1 MANAPVVELDMFS
14 VDSIRN
20 ARAIDDGLRELA
32 PAVKLSRADITII
45 GRHEHV
51 RQGLSDWRSFSSTS
65 RPFHDPNSPRP
76 EILLTDDPPRHTEVR
91 NVIGRAMS
99 KRALERWEARFRD
112 DARNIVDSLIDRS
125 GEVINATADISR
137 PFVYKAL
144 PDVIGLPIEGREH
157 MEAFGHMVWATL
169 GPQNDLFAEAMADAE
184 TIGGWISTAT
194 LRENLAP
201 DSLGMS
207 MFEAADAGAIT
218 DDDALLLVQ
227 TIVAASA
234 DTTVMTLSAAIRAF
248 CEFPDQWQL
257 LRSDRSLV
265 RNAFDESLRWDS
277 PSRMAGRITMVD
289 VAFDGITIPAGER
302 CGLLFAA
309 ANRDPRKWDEPDR
322 FDIRRDLAGQLGWGF
337 GVHLCVGR
345 QLAVLEADALL
356 SELLDRV
363 DHWEPAGEPEPWMT
377 TIGHGPASLP
387 VRFFAASKPSR

>member
-1 MANAPVVELDMFS
+1 MTSAPVTDLDMFS
-14 VDSIRN
+14 AEAIRN
-20 ARAIDDGLRELA
+20 ARQIDDDLREMA
-32 PAVKLSRADITII
+32 PAVKLSREDITII

-51 RQGLSDWRSFSSTS
+51 KQGLADWRTFSSAS

-76 EILLTDDPPRHTEVR
+76 EILLTDDPPRHTDVR
-91 NVIGRAMS
+91 QVVAKAMS
-99 KRALERWEARFRD
+99 KKAMERWESRFRD
-112 DARNIVDSLIDRS
+112 DAKRIVDSLLPRS

-144 PDVIGLPIEGREH
+144 PDVIGLPEEGREH

-169 GPQNDLFAEAMADAE
+169 GPTNELFEEAMTDAE
-184 TIGGWISTAT
+184 TIGAWISTAT
-194 LRENLAP
+194 LRDRLAP
-201 DSLGMS
+201 ESLGMS
-207 MFEAADAGAIT
+207 MFEAADAGEIT
-218 DDDALLLVQ
+218 EDDALLLVQ

-248 CEFPDQWQL
+248 CEFPDQWEL

-277 PSRMAGRITMVD
+277 PSRMAGRITTTDVD
-289 VAFDGITIPAGER
+289 IDGITIPAGER

-309 ANRDPRKWDEPDR
+309 ANRDPRRWDEPDR
-322 FDIRRDLAGQLGWGF
+322 FMVARDLAGQLGWGF

-356 SELLDRV
+356 SALLDTV
-363 DHWEPAGEPEPWMT
+363 DHWESAGESEPWMT

-387 VRFFAASKPSR
+387 VRFQAA

>member
-1 MANAPVVELDMFS
+1 MTSAPVTDLDMFS
-14 VDSIRN
+14 AEAIRN
-20 ARAIDDGLRELA
+20 ARQIDDDLREMA
-32 PAVKLSRADITII
+32 PAVKLSREDITII

-51 RQGLSDWRSFSSTS
+51 KQGLADWRTFSSAS

-76 EILLTDDPPRHTEVR
+76 EILLTDDPPRHTDVR
-91 NVIGRAMS
+91 QVVAKAMS
-99 KRALERWEARFRD
+99 KRAMERWEARFRD
-112 DARNIVDSLIDRS
+112 DAKRIVDSLLPRS

-144 PDVIGLPIEGREH
+144 PDVIGLPEEGREH

-169 GPQNDLFAEAMADAE
+169 GPTNELFEEAMTDAA
-184 TIGGWISTAT
+184 TVGAWISTAT
-194 LRENLAP
+194 LRDRLAP

-207 MFEAADAGAIT
+207 MFEAADAGEIT

-248 CEFPDQWQL
+248 CEFPDQWEL
-257 LRSDRSLV
+257 LRRDRSLV

-277 PSRMAGRITMVD
+277 PSRMAGRITTADVD
-289 VAFDGITIPAGER
+289 IDGITIPAGER

-309 ANRDPRKWDEPDR
+309 ANRDPRRWDEPDR
-322 FDIRRDLAGQLGWGF
+322 FIITRDLAGQLGWGF

-356 SELLDRV
+356 SALLDAV
-363 DHWEPAGEPEPWMT
+363 DHWELAGEPEPWMT

-387 VRFFAASKPSR
+387 VRFQAA